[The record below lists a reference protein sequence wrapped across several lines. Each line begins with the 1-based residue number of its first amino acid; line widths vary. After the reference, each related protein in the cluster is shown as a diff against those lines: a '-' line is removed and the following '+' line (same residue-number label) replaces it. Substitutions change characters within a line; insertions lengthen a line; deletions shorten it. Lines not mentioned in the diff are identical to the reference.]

1 MNSLINAPERTDRS
15 IQGLDRRLT
24 SRLKPAL
31 LQEAIECFMDGIL
44 LLTPAGDWVHGNSYA
59 RQVCGQ
65 LTQNLTQPHRA
76 PQQIW
81 LVCEVLVK
89 NHQRG
94 SSALVVESE
103 VTTPNFNTI
112 RVRASW
118 LKPENSE
125 SPFVLVTLED
135 RYQAMHNKAIAEVQQ
150 YRLTPREAE
159 VWLLYQDNYSYKEIA
174 TKLYITVNTVKRHMK
189 SIHAK
194 RKGVLEI
201 ES

>member
-15 IQGLDRRLT
+15 LQVLDRQPT
-24 SRLKPAL
+24 PRLKPAL

-44 LLTPAGDWVHGNSYA
+44 LLTPTGDWVHGNYYA

-65 LTQNLTQPHRA
+65 LTQSLAQLQCV

-89 NHQRG
+89 NQQQG

-103 VTTPNFNTI
+103 ITTPDFNTI

-118 LKPENSE
+118 LSAENRE
-125 SPFVLVTLED
+125 SPFLLVTLED
-135 RYQAMHNKAIAEVQQ
+135 RYQSMHNKAIAEVQQ

-194 RKGVLEI
+194 RKEALEI
-201 ES
+201 EA